1 MESIAVIGN
10 GGPNIL
16 HALIRIRHL
25 QCVGCDKNILWCD
38 KNILWYSIGRLLG
51 LVGTCWSSLAS
62 LGNTAV
68 MT

>member
-25 QCVGCDKNILWCD
+25 QCVGCDKNILW
-38 KNILWYSIGRLLG
+38 YSIGRLLG